1 MAVNNR
7 FGGNMSVNGKARAS
21 TDRETLLAEGDLN
34 RLMFSMSVPTII
46 AQVINILYNIVDR
59 IYIGHIEN
67 VGADA
72 LTGVG
77 VALPIIT
84 LISAFSAFVGM
95 GGAPLSSIWYG
106 KGDKEQAEKI
116 LGQGTA
122 LLIIF
127 AVILMAVFYIWQ
139 EPILLAFGA
148 SSDTLLY
155 ASEYLSWYLLGTISV
170 ELALGLNTYIIA
182 QGNTVIAM
190 TAVLTGAILNIVLDP
205 LFIFVFQMG
214 VKGAAIATV
223 ISQTASAVWT
233 LLFLSG
239 RKAVLRIRLRYLRFS
254 FKVAGSICRLGISP
268 FVMRATESLISIVM
282 NRGLQTYG
290 GDAYVGS
297 LTIMQSVMQLMSAPT
312 SGFTQGVQPIISFNF
327 GAGNYDR
334 VRKVYRRMIAVCET
348 FSFTAT
354 SIVIAFPDFFAN
366 IFTKDA
372 EIVGIVVDRMPLF
385 MCGMLIFGVQQAIQ
399 PTFLALG
406 QAKISLFIAC
416 LRKIIL
422 LVPLALILPH
432 FLGVNGVYMAEPVS
446 DFISATTAIILFR
459 LNINK
464 ILSRGF
470 TGSRA

>member
-1 MAVNNR
+1 MQEVSIKEKSKQN
-7 FGGNMSVNGKARAS
+7 K
-21 TDRETLLAEGDLN
+21 EQLLAQGN
-34 RLMFSMSVPTII
+34 INKLMLTMSVPTII
-46 AQVINILYNIVDR
+46 AQIINILYNIVDR

-106 KGDKEQAEKI
+106 KGDKDHAEKI
-116 LGQGTA
+116 LGQGTF

-127 AVILMAVFYIWQ
+127 TVVLMAIFYIWQ
-139 EPILLAFGA
+139 APILMAFGA
-148 SSDTLLY
+148 SEETLPF
-155 ASEYLSWYLLGTISV
+155 AMEYLSWYLLGTISV

-182 QGNTVIAM
+182 QGNTVVAM
-190 TAVLTGAILNIVLDP
+190 GAVLVGAVLNIVLDP
-205 LFIFVFQMG
+205 VFIFIFYLG

-223 ISQTASAVWT
+223 LSQTVSAVWT
-233 LLFLSG
+233 LLFLTG
-239 RKAVLRIRLRYLRFS
+239 RKAVLKIRLKYLRPNFHIM
-254 FKVAGSICRLGISP
+254 GNICSLGISP

-297 LTIMQSVMQLMSAPT
+297 LTIMQSVMQLMSAPL
-312 SGFTQGVQPIISFNF
+312 SGFTQGVQPIISYNF
-327 GAGNYDR
+327 GAGNFDR
-334 VRKVYRRMIAVCET
+334 VRQVYRKMIAICT
-348 FSFTAT
+348 GFSFLAT
-354 SIVIAFPDFFAN
+354 LWVMLKPVFFARLF
-366 IFTKDA
+366 IKEAD
-372 EIVGIVVDRMPLF
+372 IVQIVADRMPLF
-385 MCGMLIFGVQQAIQ
+385 MCGMLLFGAQTAIQ

-422 LVPLALILPH
+422 LVPLALILPR
-432 FLGVNGVYMAEPVS
+432 FLGVDGVYIAEPVS
-446 DFISATTAIILFR
+446 DFLSAGTAILLFT

-464 ILSRGF
+464 ILSKK
-470 TGSRA
+470 SLDAI